1 MHRMMLVYAEYE
13 ILTVETMK
21 ITIFQDVTPHTLVES

>member
-1 MHRMMLVYAEYE
+1 MVYGEYE

-21 ITIFQDVTPHTLVES
+21 ITIFQDVTLYTLVES